1 MLHARIETRRM
12 EDAAGPWWS
21 DARAPW
27 RKRLTTAQLP
37 CSPPPLPSMLPWHVL
52 DGLQWR
58 AQQAWRLQK
67 NKTPWIAWCLPKV
80 ARVAAPHLP
89 SAPRVVSVDI
99 LRAPCSSRIIGNDGL
114 QWRAQQAWRLQT
126 KTQNEAHGGGPQD
139 PADVEV
145 ADSPKHGN
153 AASCI

>member
-1 MLHARIETRRM
+1 M

-58 AQQAWRLQK
+58 AQQAWRLQT
-67 NKTPWIAWCLPKV
+67 KTKPHGSRGPKV

-89 SAPRVVSVDI
+89 SAPRVVAVDI
-99 LRAPCSSRIIGNDGL
+99 LRAPYSSRIIG
-114 QWRAQQAWRLQT
+114 
-126 KTQNEAHGGGPQD
+126 K
-139 PADVEV
+139 
-145 ADSPKHGN
+145 
-153 AASCI
+153 